1 MYNNFYIFLYNNK
14 VVSFFGIYNITIS
27 HKVVKS
33 VSLNEK
39 YNFFLNIYIYY
50 IYKLILI
57 FYNEINI
64 S

>member
-14 VVSFFGIYNITIS
+14 VVSFFGIYNITIF

>member
-14 VVSFFGIYNITIS
+14 VLSFFGIYNITIS

-39 YNFFLNIYIYY
+39 YNFFLNIYIYN

-57 FYNEINI
+57 FYNEIKI
-64 S
+64 